1 MKTIVT
7 NTGPLIALAGIER
20 LDILPALFDEIW
32 VPQQVRQEIL
42 QGKPGSL
49 DIAAYQRASH
59 LRVSGPIQIDPLL
72 ASLLDQGEAAV
83 IQLARAEKISHVLID
98 ERQGRKV
105 AREIY
110 GLSVLGTARVL
121 VEAKRAGLLD
131 NVGEALET
139 MRAIGYRI
147 HDNIVQVARREAG
160 EL

>member
-1 MKTIVT
+1 MTRIVT

-20 LDILPALFDEIW
+20 LDILTALFDEIW
-32 VPQQVRQEIL
+32 VPPQVHQEIL
-42 QGKPGSL
+42 QGKPGSP
-49 DIAAYQRASH
+49 DIAAYRRASY
-59 LRVSGPIQIDPLL
+59 LRAGGAIQIDPLL

-83 IQLARAEKISHVLID
+83 IQLARAENISQVLID
-98 ERQGRKV
+98 ERKGRKV

-110 GLSVLGTARVL
+110 GLSVIGTARVL

-131 NVGEALET
+131 NVGEALES
-139 MRAIGYRI
+139 MRAFGYRI